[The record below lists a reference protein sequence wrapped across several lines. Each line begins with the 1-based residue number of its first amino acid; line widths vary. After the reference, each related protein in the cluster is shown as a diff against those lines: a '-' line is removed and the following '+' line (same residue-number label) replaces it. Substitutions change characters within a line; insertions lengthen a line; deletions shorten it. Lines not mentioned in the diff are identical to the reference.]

1 MTETIFK
8 GTEKLIANELAE
20 ADKKKVFVLD
30 TNVIM
35 ADPDSIFK
43 FQDNI
48 VIIPS
53 VVIEELDNHKRDMG
67 DIGYNVR
74 HAHQNLKQ
82 LRDSGN
88 LTEGVPTKENG
99 LVMVVPIS
107 QSQLT
112 YMPPTWDTHK
122 PDNLIL
128 ITAKVL
134 QLQFPK
140 TTVIIVSNDT
150 NMQIKA
156 DEIEI
161 VAEDYLHER
170 VEEDYL
176 SYNGRSELFV
186 TDSEFDDFRTGCL
199 DRGSA
204 QNIANRN
211 GTKLHENT
219 FVMLKHEVTGG
230 TLIGKV
236 RNGNITFLEW
246 DNSKPFGIIPRNL
259 GQRFAIEA
267 LMSPAEDVPLVI
279 MTGPAGT
286 AKTFLTLACGLQQTL
301 ENRIYRRIVITR
313 ANVEF
318 DKAIGALPGSEEAK
332 INPLVRGCLDNLE
345 LLIDEKGI
353 RSLNTR
359 EDEISD
365 KVNYLFDIGAIKAEA
380 LGFLRGRSMTRQYI
394 FVDEAQNTSVSQ
406 MKGILTRAGE
416 GSKVI
421 LCGDLDQIDN
431 PKLDRHNNGLAYAL
445 KLMSDDPMC
454 AVVGFSS

>member
-204 QNIANRN
+204 QNISNRN

-219 FVMLKHEVTGG
+219 FEM
-230 TLIGKV
+230 
-236 RNGNITFLEW
+236 
-246 DNSKPFGIIPRNL
+246 
-259 GQRFAIEA
+259 
-267 LMSPAEDVPLVI
+267 
-279 MTGPAGT
+279 
-286 AKTFLTLACGLQQTL
+286 
-301 ENRIYRRIVITR
+301 
-313 ANVEF
+313 
-318 DKAIGALPGSEEAK
+318 
-332 INPLVRGCLDNLE
+332 
-345 LLIDEKGI
+345 
-353 RSLNTR
+353 
-359 EDEISD
+359 
-365 KVNYLFDIGAIKAEA
+365 
-380 LGFLRGRSMTRQYI
+380 
-394 FVDEAQNTSVSQ
+394 
-406 MKGILTRAGE
+406 
-416 GSKVI
+416 
-421 LCGDLDQIDN
+421 
-431 PKLDRHNNGLAYAL
+431 
-445 KLMSDDPMC
+445 
-454 AVVGFSS
+454 